1 MTAYDYAI
9 KWLNNVMKK
18 MTITKIHIRS
28 AANFL
33 GLMGVATGAIK
44 GVVLP
49 VLALVGSGALGDVDG
64 GISKISTAVSSDL
77 GSIAAFG
84 IGGWVGGAAYAW
96 IANWVLHFTHGI
108 SVETK

>member
-1 MTAYDYAI
+1 
-9 KWLNNVMKK
+9 

-33 GLMGVATGAIK
+33 GLMGVATGTIK

-64 GISKISTAVSSDL
+64 GISKISTAVYSDL

>member
-9 KWLNNVMKK
+9 ERLNNVMKK

-44 GVVLP
+44 VVVLP
-49 VLALVGSGALGDVDG
+49 VLALVGAGALGDVDG
-64 GISKISTAVSSDL
+64 GIGISTLL
-77 GSIAAFG
+77 GSIEHLG
-84 IGGWVGGAAYAW
+84 
-96 IANWVLHFTHGI
+96 VLFWGRDWHDCEGVTLDR
-108 SVETK
+108 

>member
-1 MTAYDYAI
+1 MI
-9 KWLNNVMKK
+9 
-18 MTITKIHIRS
+18 ITKIHIRS

-44 GVVLP
+44 VVVLP
-49 VLALVGSGALGDVDG
+49 VLALVGAGALGDVDG
-64 GISKISTAVSSDL
+64 GTAVSGDL

-96 IANWVLHFTHGI
+96 IANWVLHYTHGVTI
-108 SVETK
+108 DTK

>member
-1 MTAYDYAI
+1 LTAYDYAI
-9 KWLNNVMKK
+9 KRLNNVMKK

-108 SVETK
+108 SVEAK

>member
-1 MTAYDYAI
+1 
-9 KWLNNVMKK
+9 MKK
-18 MTITKIHIRS
+18 MTIIKIHILS

-33 GLMGVATGAIK
+33 GLMGIATGTIK

-96 IANWVLHFTHGI
+96 IANCVLHFTHGI

>member
-9 KWLNNVMKK
+9 KRLNNVMKK

-108 SVETK
+108 SVEAK

>member
-1 MTAYDYAI
+1 MYLTE
-9 KWLNNVMKK
+9 
-18 MTITKIHIRS
+18 TS
-28 AANFL
+28 NFL

-64 GISKISTAVSSDL
+64 GISKISSAVSSDL

-84 IGGWVGGAAYAW
+84 IAGWVGGAAYAW
-96 IANWVLHFTHGI
+96 IANWVLHFTNGVTI
-108 SVETK
+108 DTK